1 MRGDGAVVRVVH
13 VVGKM
18 NRGGLETFIMNVIRN
33 TDTSQIKSD
42 ILCTIAGAG
51 DYDADVRNLGS
62 SVFNIGDRFQSH
74 TGKTRFL
81 HQYIDYIKWFKENPY
96 DVVHIHGSHAFDNAI
111 AVKAALDVGQG
122 SVISHSHTN
131 NGVHRVLNAVGA
143 LYLRKAPIVRL
154 ACSCQAGEWLYGKPD
169 CFEVVQNGVD
179 VSHFSYSH
187 EDRSRCRASLGL
199 SENVKVIAHT
209 GRLVEV
215 KNQAFLLDVLRAL
228 ANDSRSEWALL
239 LIGEGSDEGML
250 REKARSLGIEN
261 NIKFLG
267 LCNDVSPFLSAAD
280 IYAMPSLHEGLPL
293 AAVEAQASGLATFI
307 SGGMSPET
315 KLLPTTKVLALD
327 LGAGAWAQ
335 AIKSAS
341 LCAPSEADRA
351 QAADGVRAAGFD
363 IEKTVE
369 RLQSIYC
376 QEAQHK

>member
-1 MRGDGAVVRVVH
+1 
-13 VVGKM
+13 
-18 NRGGLETFIMNVIRN
+18 
-33 TDTSQIKSD
+33 
-42 ILCTIAGAG
+42 
-51 DYDADVRNLGS
+51 
-62 SVFNIGDRFQSH
+62 
-74 TGKTRFL
+74 
-81 HQYIDYIKWFKENPY
+81 
-96 DVVHIHGSHAFDNAI
+96 
-111 AVKAALDVGQG
+111 
-122 SVISHSHTN
+122 
-131 NGVHRVLNAVGA
+131 
-143 LYLRKAPIVRL
+143 
-154 ACSCQAGEWLYGKPD
+154 
-169 CFEVVQNGVD
+169 
-179 VSHFSYSH
+179 
-187 EDRSRCRASLGL
+187 
-199 SENVKVIAHT
+199 
-209 GRLVEV
+209 
-215 KNQAFLLDVLRAL
+215 
-228 ANDSRSEWALL
+228 
-239 LIGEGSDEGML
+239 ML

-293 AAVEAQASGLATFI
+293 AAVEAQASGLATFL